1 MKSRLLI
8 LFLIL
13 SQYAVAQHVYTLDDV
28 IAIAQD
34 SSLTAFKYKNMY
46 LASYWQFRNYK
57 ADRLPSLS
65 LNLTP
70 VAYNRQLISR
80 YDSESDMDVYRQQ
93 KSYSANGSLTLSQN
107 FTPIGGTFTIT
118 TSLDYLRYFGASTY
132 NQFNAVPLSVG
143 YAHTMFGYN
152 KYKWEKKIEPIKF
165 EKAKLQY
172 LYNAEQIATTALTYF
187 FNLAQAQYKLKNAKD
202 QVERCD
208 TLYSMGLLKF
218 NIASIT
224 KNDLRNLEL
233 DVITAKNS
241 VYEAEVE
248 IKKAS
253 LSLAMF
259 LGIDKNAEIELVLP
273 DNPEEFEVDVQKAL
287 DLMNQNSYLILEKL
301 QSVTEAEQEL
311 DMVKKQNRFTASVN
325 ASVGFNQQAE
335 TLEDAYVD
343 PLRRDVVSVSLMIP
357 LLDWGV
363 RKGQRNRAENN
374 LNIALI
380 DQEQNMQELEQNL
393 VVTINELKSRYFLLL
408 SAQESQRIAQEV
420 YNENVKRFQ
429 NGTIDITALSS
440 SQQRLQ
446 TALDSYVSSMYQYW
460 LCYYSLRKQT
470 LYDFSKNISLSEEFD
485 FNNIR

>member
-1 MKSRLLI
+1 
-8 LFLIL
+8 
-13 SQYAVAQHVYTLDDV
+13 
-28 IAIAQD
+28 
-34 SSLTAFKYKNMY
+34 
-46 LASYWQFRNYK
+46 
-57 ADRLPSLS
+57 
-65 LNLTP
+65 
-70 VAYNRQLISR
+70 
-80 YDSESDMDVYRQQ
+80 
-93 KSYSANGSLTLSQN
+93 
-107 FTPIGGTFTIT
+107 
-118 TSLDYLRYFGASTY
+118 
-132 NQFNAVPLSVG
+132 
-143 YAHTMFGYN
+143 
-152 KYKWEKKIEPIKF
+152 
-165 EKAKLQY
+165 
-172 LYNAEQIATTALTYF
+172 
-187 FNLAQAQYKLKNAKD
+187 
-202 QVERCD
+202 
-208 TLYSMGLLKF
+208 
-218 NIASIT
+218 
-224 KNDLRNLEL
+224 
-233 DVITAKNS
+233 
-241 VYEAEVE
+241 
-248 IKKAS
+248 
-253 LSLAMF
+253 
-259 LGIDKNAEIELVLP
+259 
-273 DNPEEFEVDVQKAL
+273 
-287 DLMNQNSYLILEKL
+287 MNQNNYLILEKL